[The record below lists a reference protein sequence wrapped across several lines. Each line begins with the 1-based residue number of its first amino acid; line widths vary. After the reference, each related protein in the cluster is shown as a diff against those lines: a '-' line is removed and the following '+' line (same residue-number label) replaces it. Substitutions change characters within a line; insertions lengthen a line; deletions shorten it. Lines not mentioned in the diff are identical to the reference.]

1 MKTGTGSAPVCFAF
15 FLAVFIAEV
24 FCSMLHASDLSDA
37 TMLRDKCETNLKALE
52 VPVRNFGDSADI
64 ESFQKAGNLVKLG
77 KMKFLQTQ
85 YLEAIKIYKEYLLLE
100 KGIYMSLA
108 KKYLARAQKMSDD
121 IAAGLVDHIDK
132 PNVEKYIRL
141 ANQNLKDAGREI
153 SAERYQNCIKLCRV
167 SKKYS
172 LSAYGAAGVKEP
184 SQYEVDFADN
194 ENRIL
199 NK

>member
-1 MKTGTGSAPVCFAF
+1 MKTGTGSASIYIGF
-15 FLAVFIAEV
+15 FLSIFIGAVFHP
-24 FCSMLHASDLSDA
+24 MLYASDLSDA
-37 TMLRDKCETNLKALE
+37 TMLRDKCETNLKVLE

-64 ESFQKAGNLVKLG
+64 DSFQKAGNLVKLG
-77 KMKFLQTQ
+77 KMKLLQTK

-100 KGIYMSLA
+100 KDIYMSLA
-108 KKYLARAQKMSDD
+108 KKYLARTQKMSDD
-121 IAAGLVDHIDK
+121 IAVDLVDHIDK
-132 PNVEKYIRL
+132 TNVEKYIRL

-172 LSAYGAAGVKEP
+172 LSAYAAAGVKEP
-184 SQYEVDFADN
+184 SQYKVDFADN